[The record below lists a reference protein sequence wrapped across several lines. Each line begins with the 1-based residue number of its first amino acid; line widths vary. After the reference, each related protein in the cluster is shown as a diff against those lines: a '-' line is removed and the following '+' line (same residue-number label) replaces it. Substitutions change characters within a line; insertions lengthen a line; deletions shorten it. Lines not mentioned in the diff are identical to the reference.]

1 MYDLYVSG
9 GVMYMHP
16 ITLVFIIN
24 LIVIGYV
31 VLNRFQDKAI
41 SLKWIES
48 IKQLG
53 MLGLVLGALGT
64 MIGFFQMFG
73 ALEEMKETLPLNV
86 ISGGVNAA
94 IINLLYGLIV
104 FCSSLLAYII
114 LKIADKEKA
123 V

>member
-16 ITLVFIIN
+16 ISLVFIAT
-24 LIVIGYV
+24 LIVIG
-31 VLNRFQDKAI
+31 FCAI
-41 SLKWIES
+41 QQIQKKSVSIKWVNA

-53 MLGLVLGALGT
+53 ALGLALGALGT

-73 ALEEMKETLPLNV
+73 ALGEMKDTLPLNV

-104 FCSSLLAYII
+104 FCISMFAFII
-114 LKIADKEKA
+114 FKITEKRA

>member
-31 VLNRFQDKAI
+31 AFSRSQSKTIN
-41 SLKWIES
+41 LKWVEG

-104 FCSSLLAYII
+104 FCSSLFAYII
-114 LKIADKEKA
+114 LKLTDKGKVA
-123 V
+123 

>member
-1 MYDLYVSG
+1 MIDLYVSG

-24 LIVIGYV
+24 LIVITYIALKRLQG
-31 VLNRFQDKAI
+31 KAI
-41 SLKWIES
+41 SPKWVEG

-53 MLGLVLGALGT
+53 LLGLVLGALGT

-73 ALEEMKETLPLNV
+73 ALEEMKETLPLSV

-114 LKIADKEKA
+114 LKLTDKERA
-123 V
+123 S

>member
-16 ITLVFIIN
+16 ITFVFIIN

-31 VLNRFQDKAI
+31 VLNRFQGPTI

-64 MIGFFQMFG
+64 MIGFFKC
-73 ALEEMKETLPLNV
+73 LV
-86 ISGGVNAA
+86 R
-94 IINLLYGLIV
+94 
-104 FCSSLLAYII
+104 
-114 LKIADKEKA
+114 
-123 V
+123 

>member
-31 VLNRFQDKAI
+31 VINRFQGKTI

-53 MLGLVLGALGT
+53 MLGLALGALGT

-73 ALEEMKETLPLNV
+73 ALEEMKETLPLSV

-104 FCSSLLAYII
+104 LCSSLLVYII
-114 LKIADKEKA
+114 LKLADKEKS

>member
-9 GVMYMHP
+9 GILYMTP
-16 ITLVFIIN
+16 ITIVFIIN
-24 LIVIGYV
+24 LVVIGFVAYHQ
-31 VLNRFQDKAI
+31 LQKKPI
-41 SLKWIES
+41 SLKWAEG

-53 MLGLVLGALGT
+53 ALALALGALGT

-73 ALEEMKETLPLNV
+73 ALEQIKETLPLNV

-104 FCSSLLAYII
+104 FCLSLLAYII
-114 LKIADKEKA
+114 LTLTEKKTGA
-123 V
+123 